1 MKKIILLTTFIIG
14 MSVSCF
20 AQDEAEENLPNII
33 KLNPISLA
41 FGNINLIYQ
50 RALGKSSAVQIGG
63 NYWYRFLGTEV
74 TGFGIRGGY
83 QFFVTGRTKTA
94 PEGFYVG
101 PHLSYNSLKE
111 KETDVQNSVNTFGVG
126 LMLGYQW
133 VWKSGLSLDLG
144 IGPMYTFAQEENT
157 ETSFE
162 GFLPNI
168 MIGLGYNF

>member
-1 MKKIILLTTFIIG
+1 MKKIILLSTFIIG
-14 MSVSCF
+14 LSISCF

-111 KETDVQNSVNTFGVG
+111 RETDVQNSVNTFGVG

>member
-1 MKKIILLTTFIIG
+1 MKKIVLLFTFIIG
-14 MSVSCF
+14 LSMSCF
-20 AQDEAEENLPNII
+20 AQDDAEENLPNII
-33 KLNPISLA
+33 KLNPISMA

-50 RALGKSSAVQIGG
+50 RAIGKSSAIQIGG

-74 TGFGIRGGY
+74 SGFGIRGGY

-101 PHLSYNSLKE
+101 PHLSFNSLKE
-111 KETDVQNSVNTFGVG
+111 RSTDVPTSATTYGVG

-144 IGPMYTFAQEENT
+144 VGPMYTFAQEDGTDNT
-157 ETSFE
+157 FE

-168 MIGLGYNF
+168 MIGIGYNF

>member
-1 MKKIILLTTFIIG
+1 MKKIIMIFTFIIG
-14 MSVSCF
+14 LSMSCF
-20 AQDEAEENLPNII
+20 AQDDVEENLPNII
-33 KLNPISLA
+33 KVNPISLA

-50 RALGKSSAVQIGG
+50 RAIGKSSALQIGG

-74 TGFGIRGGY
+74 TGFGLRGGY
-83 QFFVTGRTKTA
+83 QFFLTNRTKMA
-94 PEGFYVG
+94 PEGFYLG
-101 PHLSYNSLKE
+101 PHLAYNSLKE
-111 KETDVQNSVNTFGVG
+111 RETETQSSATTFGVG

-144 IGPMYTFAQEENT
+144 IGPMYTFAQENNT
-157 ETSFE
+157 ENSFE